1 MERGKERGGKREQSV
16 FFNYET
22 RFPVSMS
29 HQLKAFDDH
38 LKEFLTLPR
47 QMLHAQGST
56 VSRIGQTGNWFCDS
70 LTLPRMNPL
79 LYSHPRGFFT

>member
-29 HQLKAFDDH
+29 HQLKASDDH

-47 QMLHAQGST
+47 QMLHAQGSI
-56 VSRIGQTGNWFCDS
+56 VS
-70 LTLPRMNPL
+70 
-79 LYSHPRGFFT
+79 

>member
-70 LTLPRMNPL
+70 LTLPTMNPL